1 LRPLSAVHVE
11 RWPKLVYDPSIYTLI
26 ICVKNDY
33 EKMKSKG
40 SATGDTS
47 PFTYNAQEQLNNK
60 KGLGNI
66 E

>member
-1 LRPLSAVHVE
+1 M
-11 RWPKLVYDPSIYTLI
+11 
-26 ICVKNDY
+26 N
-33 EKMKSKG
+33 SKG